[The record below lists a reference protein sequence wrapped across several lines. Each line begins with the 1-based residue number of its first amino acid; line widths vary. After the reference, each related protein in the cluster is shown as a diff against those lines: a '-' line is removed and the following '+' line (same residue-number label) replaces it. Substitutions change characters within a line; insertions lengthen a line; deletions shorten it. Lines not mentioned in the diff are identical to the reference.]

1 MDGAE
6 DTIVLLP
13 EWTDEDTAE
22 RKESTLA
29 EEETADRSLAPVPTM
44 SDFTSQ
50 VNELQAVH
58 EREQRTLEELKQE
71 HLQERRKQEEGM

>member
-29 EEETADRSLAPVPTM
+29 ERETADAAVPTM
-44 SDFTSQ
+44 SNFTSQ